1 MEMVAQNR
9 LAQEINPKVPS
20 LMNRLLVDP
29 GFSMIKILAAERII
43 PQEKAAANR
52 AVHHMHN
59 GNLIRCKHPQH
70 EPTEPCVTSSPT
82 ANRLK
87 QTAEVYKTKSG
98 IQQCAVSPCSPPV
111 FSARVLRPDV
121 VGVSHSVASVRYF
134 VIVSKYAVLL
144 STSTYNH
151 MCMLFSGLD
160 EFRYTFESIGIVR
173 KSYQSGYSAPKI
185 PNELR

>member
-87 QTAEVYKTKSG
+87 QTAEVYKTKSACHTKCCVPRVFASQSVCASLRSCPAMSG
-98 IQQCAVSPCSPPV
+98 SSMNQQNQ
-111 FSARVLRPDV
+111 D
-121 VGVSHSVASVRYF
+121 
-134 VIVSKYAVLL
+134 
-144 STSTYNH
+144 
-151 MCMLFSGLD
+151 
-160 EFRYTFESIGIVR
+160 
-173 KSYQSGYSAPKI
+173 I
-185 PNELR
+185 PGNPETRQDRF